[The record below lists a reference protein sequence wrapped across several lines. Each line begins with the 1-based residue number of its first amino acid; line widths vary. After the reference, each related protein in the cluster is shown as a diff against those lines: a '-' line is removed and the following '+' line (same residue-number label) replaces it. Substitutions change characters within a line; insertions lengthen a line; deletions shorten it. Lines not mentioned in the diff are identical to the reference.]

1 MIIGVELTFILFL
14 ILLRNFVAS
23 SLLLGKKFLFE
34 IEIIHFNCNVMSR
47 IFTEEGLRKL
57 KTELD
62 DRRLKIRHEIAFAI
76 KEAKEQGDL
85 SENAEYSEAKRHQ
98 NENESRIAEL
108 EGMLKDSVVA
118 TKQKS
123 SLVVGIGSKLTVK
136 VNNKELHFEIVGS
149 NEVDPAQGKISNESP
164 LGKEFIG
171 KSKGDKVEVSA
182 PVGAIKYEI
191 IAIK

>member
-1 MIIGVELTFILFL
+1 MT
-14 ILLRNFVAS
+14 
-23 SLLLGKKFLFE
+23 
-34 IEIIHFNCNVMSR
+34 R
-47 IFTEEGLRKL
+47 IFTAEGLKKL
-57 KTELD
+57 RTELD
-62 DRRLKIRHEIAFAI
+62 ERKTKIRQEIALAI

-118 TKQKS
+118 KKHRSAST
-123 SLVVGIGSKLTVK
+123 VDIGSVLTVK
-136 VNNKELHFEIVGS
+136 CNGKEIRFEIVGS

-171 KSKGDKVEVSA
+171 KEKGDKVEVA
-182 PVGAIKYEI
+182 VPAGMLKYEI
-191 IAIK
+191 IEIK